1 MDMGNV
7 DEEILKQRE
16 AMETFE
22 KERFSK
28 ETIEKENAQSIF
40 DGEIEVNKIPV
51 RFSER
56 ELLDNRIGI
65 WMPDDFEELP
75 PETIAAI
82 YLLGNKPDMV
92 FGNSYLTFSIGFH
105 YTEHEVPNEYMGDF
119 AKIARMIL
127 DKSGPKV
134 KILSEKV
141 RQTGRHTVSSLEL
154 LSHTITDTVY
164 NVMFFSSLEGRV
176 LIGFINFNY
185 KFKDR
190 YRPIAKEILQSFR
203 FVEEEKES
211 EEE

>member
-1 MDMGNV
+1 MGNV

-16 AMETFE
+16 ALEAFE
-22 KERFSK
+22 KQRFSK
-28 ETIEKENAQSIF
+28 ETIEKENTQSIF
-40 DGEIEVNKIPV
+40 DGEIEINKIPV

-56 ELLDNRIGI
+56 ALFDDRIGI
-65 WMPDDFEELP
+65 WMPEDFEELP

-92 FGNSYLTFSIGFH
+92 FANSYLTFSIGFH

-119 AKIARMIL
+119 SKIARMIL
-127 DKSGPKV
+127 DRSGPKV

-154 LSHTITDTVY
+154 LSHTVTDTVY

-185 KFKDR
+185 KFQER

-203 FVEEEKES
+203 FLEEEKES
-211 EEE
+211 EGE